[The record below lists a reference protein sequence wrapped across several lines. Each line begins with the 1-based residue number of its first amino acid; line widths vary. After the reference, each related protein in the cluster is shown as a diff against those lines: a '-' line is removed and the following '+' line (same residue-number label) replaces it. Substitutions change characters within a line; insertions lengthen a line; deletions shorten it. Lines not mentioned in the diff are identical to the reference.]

1 VLPTPPDG
9 GRDGKAATALTVG
22 AASGASALGYA
33 PQEGSLGAPG
43 VREEVHEGDDRED
56 YDRNDGQE
64 P

>member
-33 PQEGSLGAPG
+33 PQLGA
-43 VREEVHEGDDRED
+43 
-56 YDRNDGQE
+56 
-64 P
+64 